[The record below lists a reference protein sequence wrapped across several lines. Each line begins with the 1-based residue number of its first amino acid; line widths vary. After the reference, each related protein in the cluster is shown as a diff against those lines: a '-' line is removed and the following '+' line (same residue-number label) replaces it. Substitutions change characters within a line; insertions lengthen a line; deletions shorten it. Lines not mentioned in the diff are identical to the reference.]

1 MGFLSGTYVRMLHMD
16 ADIEIRKEIEGKNIS
31 YIHFDRRI
39 KLTNHLWCCITNKK
53 WVLRHGFY
61 PFIHFKRPKYHKSWS
76 TDSSGKRIWKDDG
89 PQYRD
94 ILYSAHKDAWIYR
107 YYGALFNRQ
116 YNQYLGNK
124 GIDDCSIAYRTN
136 KKGKSNISFAEEAL
150 AFIKFH
156 KPCYV
161 IIGDFTHFFDFLDHT
176 YLLNQIR
183 SILDSQYIPDDIYYV
198 LNSLLHYSYVDYEAI
213 TSYKRMTHQQLCQ
226 CQTVLTDQEFRIL
239 SRKKQRESKDDQ
251 FIIKIN
257 REHFG
262 IPQGSPMSG
271 VLANIYMIQFDEK
284 IFELV
289 RSYHGIYRRYSD
301 DFIIAIPEKYIT
313 EEQYQQMIHQLQGI
327 FNQRNT
333 NTGKYLVKLSP
344 EKTKK
349 YRVSANLI
357 IYNEQKEHGIIS
369 FLGFSYDGKRV
380 YIKDSSVRRYYS
392 HAYSKADHVVK
403 QNVQLSQLKKNKRR
417 TTNLYTLYSISGL
430 YRNSSKSKRGSNFPV
445 YSQRAHFIFQKNL
458 KSENQT
464 GLVAQRHMRQLR
476 KRLNSPK

>member
-1 MGFLSGTYVRMLHMD
+1 MD
-16 ADIEIRKEIEGKNIS
+16 ANIEIRKEIEGKNIS
-31 YIHFDRRI
+31 YIHFDRRM
-39 KLTNHLWCCITNKK
+39 KLTNHLWRCITNKQ

-76 TDSSGKRIWKDDG
+76 TDSSGKRIGKDDG
-89 PQYRD
+89 PKYRD
-94 ILYSAHKDAWIYR
+94 ILYVAHKDAWIYR

-116 YNQYLGNK
+116 YNRYLGNK

-156 KPCYV
+156 RPCYV

-183 SILDSQYIPDDIYYV
+183 TVLDSQYIPDDIYYV

-271 VLANIYMIQFDEK
+271 ILANIYMIQFDEK
-284 IFELV
+284 IFKLV
-289 RSYHGIYRRYSD
+289 QAYHGIYRRYSD
-301 DFIIAIPEKYIT
+301 DFIIVIPEKYAT
-313 EEQYQQMIHQLQGI
+313 EEQYQRMIDQLQEM
-327 FNQRNT
+327 FNRRST

-349 YRVSANLI
+349 YRVRETLI
-357 IYNEQKEHGIIS
+357 
-369 FLGFSYDGKRV
+369 
-380 YIKDSSVRRYYS
+380 
-392 HAYSKADHVVK
+392 
-403 QNVQLSQLKKNKRR
+403 
-417 TTNLYTLYSISGL
+417 
-430 YRNSSKSKRGSNFPV
+430 
-445 YSQRAHFIFQKNL
+445 
-458 KSENQT
+458 
-464 GLVAQRHMRQLR
+464 
-476 KRLNSPK
+476 

>member
-1 MGFLSGTYVRMLHMD
+1 MD
-16 ADIEIRKEIEGKNIS
+16 VDIEIRKEIEGENIS

-39 KLTNHLWCCITNKK
+39 KLTNHLWRCITNKK
-53 WVLRHGFY
+53 WVLRYGFY

-76 TDSSGKRIWKDDG
+76 TDSSGKRIWKDEG
-89 PQYRD
+89 PKYRD
-94 ILYSAHKDAWIYR
+94 ILYAAHKDAWIYK

-183 SILDSQYIPDDIYYV
+183 SVLDSQYIPDDIYYV

-284 IFELV
+284 IFALV

-344 EKTKK
+344 EKL
-349 YRVSANLI
+349 RNIVL
-357 IYNEQKEHGIIS
+357 
-369 FLGFSYDGKRV
+369 
-380 YIKDSSVRRYYS
+380 VR
-392 HAYSKADHVVK
+392 
-403 QNVQLSQLKKNKRR
+403 
-417 TTNLYTLYSISGL
+417 T
-430 YRNSSKSKRGSNFPV
+430 
-445 YSQRAHFIFQKNL
+445 
-458 KSENQT
+458 
-464 GLVAQRHMRQLR
+464 
-476 KRLNSPK
+476 

>member
-1 MGFLSGTYVRMLHMD
+1 MRMLRMD
-16 ADIEIRKEIEGKNIS
+16 ADMEIRKEIEGKNIS
-31 YIHFDRRI
+31 YIHFDRRM
-39 KLTNHLWCCITNKK
+39 KLTNHLWRCITNKQ

-89 PQYRD
+89 PKYRD
-94 ILYSAHKDAWIYR
+94 ILYAAHKDAWIYR

-116 YNQYLGNK
+116 YNRYLGNK

-156 KPCYV
+156 RPCYV
-161 IIGDFTHFFDFLDHT
+161 IIGDFTHFFDFLDHA

-183 SILDSQYIPDDIYYV
+183 NILDSQYIPDDIYYV

-226 CQTVLTDQEFRIL
+226 CQTVLTDQEFRVL

-284 IFELV
+284 IFKLV
-289 RSYHGIYRRYSD
+289 QTYHGIYRRYSD
-301 DFIIAIPEKYIT
+301 DFIIVIPEKYTT
-313 EEQYQQMIHQLQGI
+313 EEQYQRMIHQLQEI
-327 FNQRNT
+327 FNRRST
-333 NTGKYLVKLSP
+333 DTGKYLVKLSP
-344 EKTKK
+344 EKTKEF
-349 YRVSANLI
+349 RVSASLD
-357 IYNEQKEHGIIS
+357 IYNTKKGHGIIS
-369 FLGFSYDGKRV
+369 FLGFSFDGKRV

-392 HAYSKADHVVK
+392 HAYSKADTIVR
-403 QNVQLSQLKKNKRR
+403 QNALLCQHKKNKRR
-417 TTNLYTLYSISGL
+417 TTNLYTLYSIPGL
-430 YRNSSKSKRGSNFPV
+430 NRNVNRFKRGSNFPV
-445 YSQRAHFIFQKNL
+445 YSKRAHFIFQKNF
-458 KSENQT
+458 KNENRT

-476 KRLNSPK
+476 KRLKSKSSRLE